1 MNTPKPFC
9 PTQQNIKAFVLGCD
23 PTAFD
28 KNGNRLEFEYVFDLG
43 NDERY
48 FKGVIEN
55 LNQIGLS
62 LDEVYVQNLI
72 TDYQEEETSKN
83 KEWFQLAQSYI
94 EDRKQEFNKLD
105 PTGKLPVFL
114 TSEVIYKALLKETE
128 QSIKA
133 SELYHNAESVPIV
146 ANQNLLERPLIP
158 LYRHWN
164 YNLDK
169 WPQYSRHLK
178 SIFFLLK
185 SY

>member
-9 PTQQNIKAFVLGCD
+9 VNPQNIKAFVLGCD

-28 KNGNRLEFEYVFDLG
+28 KNGARLEFEYVFDLG

-48 FKGVIEN
+48 FKGVIDN

-62 LDEVYVQNLI
+62 LNEVYVQNLI
-72 TDYQEEETSKN
+72 TDYLKEETSKN
-83 KEWFQLAQSYI
+83 KEWFQLAKSYI
-94 EDRKQEFNKLD
+94 ENRKQEFNKQD
-105 PTGKLPVFL
+105 PSGKLPILL
-114 TSEVIYKALLKETE
+114 TSEVLYKALLKETE
-128 QSIKA
+128 QLVKA
-133 SELYHNAESVPIV
+133 SELYKSPERLPIA

-169 WPQYSRHLK
+169 WPNYSKHIKNLLP
-178 SIFFLLK
+178 SI
-185 SY
+185 